1 MATVRNLITRALR
14 KSGVITKSETPD
26 PDEISDA
33 LEECNSMLSSWSTE
47 KMLCVSRT
55 RESFPSTG
63 AQSYTI
69 GSGGDFNTTRPVKI
83 ISAFAR
89 LGTNDD
95 YPMVEITDK
104 NYSLI
109 QNKDTPGAPE
119 FFNYDNGYPLGT
131 LTMYPKPTASY
142 TIYIYSEKAITAFTS
157 LSQVVSLPEGWE
169 DAIVYNLAVRLAPEY
184 GQPVTNELAALAIS
198 TKSAIKRAIN
208 RNRPLD
214 YFPQKV
220 SQHNINTGYN
230 N

>member
-1 MATVRNLITRALR
+1 MVTVRNLITRSLR

-26 PDEISDA
+26 ADEISDA
-33 LEECNSMLSSWSTE
+33 LEECNSMLGSWSIE
-47 KMLCVSRT
+47 KLLCISRT

-63 AQSYTI
+63 AHSYTI

-95 YPMVEITDK
+95 YPMTEITDK

-109 QNKDTPGAPE
+109 QNKDTIGAPD

-131 LTMYPKPTASY
+131 LTMYPKPSASY
-142 TIYIYSEKAITAFTS
+142 TIHIYSEKAIAGFVS

-169 DAIVYNLAVRLAPEY
+169 DAIVYGLAVRLAPEY
-184 GQPVTNELAALAIS
+184 GQPVSNELAALAIGS
-198 TKSAIKRAIN
+198 KSAIKRAIN
-208 RNRPLD
+208 RNRPLA
-214 YFPQKV
+214 YFPQKL
-220 SQHNINTGYN
+220 SQNSINSGYN